1 MKYIII
7 SMDDFL
13 NKYKNIKKI
22 DSQVISWFTDGSCS
36 NNGKKKAL
44 GGFAAI
50 CVSGNKKNTI
60 IYGRVDDRTIKAT
73 NIRAEG
79 MAILS
84 VLEDLI
90 ITDNWNEAVIYSDSE
105 FWIKMIY
112 DYMPKWKP
120 QDFDQK
126 ANPDLTKKIY
136 NLYNRIKRVEFKHV
150 YAHNKDKSATS
161 TDPFKRFCHDNNEL
175 VDNLANI
182 AKDLPGYDVKK
193 IVL

>member
-1 MKYIII
+1 
-7 SMDDFL
+7 MDDFL

-36 NNGKKKAL
+36 NNGKTKAL

-50 CVSGNKKNTI
+50 CVSGHKKNTI
-60 IYGRVDDRTIKAT
+60 IYGKVDDRTIKAT

-79 MAILS
+79 TAILS
-84 VLEDLI
+84 VLKDLLT
-90 ITDNWNEAVIYSDSE
+90 TDNWNEAVIYSDSE

-120 QDFDQK
+120 QDFDKK

-136 NLYNRIKRVEFKHV
+136 NLYNKIESVEFKHV

-175 VDNLANI
+175 VDILANI
-182 AKDLPGYDVKK
+182 AKDLPDYDIKK